1 MSYTASKLRQERFFL
16 VPAFFL
22 FILVL
27 MPSGFV
33 HAASI
38 TDGLTITVNREAVTA
53 SALAGALV
61 EIKCNAGSYVTF
73 GTTDSSGIVTLTNPV
88 TLATLLSNAG
98 TCIVGS
104 NLDVRVSEDGYVT
117 KTKLA
122 AITLLGAANSFTF
135 TGSDAVQFGH
145 KATITREGDGAALTG
160 ATVGVGATVCIE
172 AGTLGIYYCP
182 VPLASDGASLSIAK
196 TGYVTNTASSVS
208 DRTTNADAQGTLAPS
223 SIQFQVKIITAD
235 ELGTAVTPTTITF
248 DGTTATTNSGSTY
261 YFAPS
266 AGGNKVVA
274 ITKTGFI
281 PSALTNTGLGN
292 VSASTIGQTSI
303 TLGAT
308 STSAVTITA
317 GNSWIIKGLQY
328 ALKSVALKSELGGVV
343 TNIANGSFNAT
354 STDLAVTGSG
364 GLTIIGSAVSSDTL
378 YIAATGNAGGDD
390 ALAIMLSNVT
400 VDGGTANTAS
410 LVIAT
415 TTDTSNL
422 VNALT
427 SQTTFGIG
435 QATGALQN
443 TTGFAYPL
451 KVTLADELGAV
462 ITASTLTTE
471 TFGGV
476 SAYTNNGSSAYFANS
491 ASAGALVI
499 AKNGYV
505 SPATTNTGLSSVTTN
520 QIATTSITFSTG
532 SALTSAVV
540 VGANASAQ
548 GLPFAQKVTIGT
560 ELSEALL
567 GTTVTAGSGATSCS
581 VVSGTAYCPVP
592 FTQDGVANDISISKA
607 GYVTSTTGDT
617 GDRTSNASAQQA
629 VSVSGAGGVQ
639 YALKVVV
646 QDSAG
651 SPVTG
656 ATVTHGGVSAASVS
670 SNSYYFNTIGAGSL
684 IVSKSG
690 FSSTDTTVDTGL
702 ANVGVTSSGQ
712 TAVTLTG
719 STPFTGNLSSGGSS
733 ATARGLIATVVAS
746 GGGSSGSGGGGSSGR
761 SSSSN
766 REIVTTQSQPTFKPV
781 SNTSTVRN
789 LRNGMGGT
797 DVQSLQT
804 FLIKE
809 NRGSAAR
816 ALAKVGAQGT
826 FSTYT
831 KKALMEYQKSV
842 GIVPATGY
850 FGPTTRAKMKVTS
863 ASGLWW

>member
-1 MSYTASKLRQERFFL
+1 M
-16 VPAFFL
+16 
-22 FILVL
+22 
-27 MPSGFV
+27 
-33 HAASI
+33 
-38 TDGLTITVNREAVTA
+38 
-53 SALAGALV
+53 
-61 EIKCNAGSYVTF
+61 
-73 GTTDSSGIVTLTNPV
+73 
-88 TLATLLSNAG
+88 
-98 TCIVGS
+98 
-104 NLDVRVSEDGYVT
+104 SEDGYVT

-160 ATVGVGATVCIE
+160 ATVGVGATICIE

-182 VPLASDGASLSIAK
+182 VPLASDGAALSIAK

-208 DRTTNADAQGTLAPS
+208 DRTTNADAQGTLSPS
-223 SIQFQVKIITAD
+223 TIQFQVKIVAAD
-235 ELGTAVTPTTITF
+235 ELGNAVTPTTITF
-248 DGTTATTNSGSTY
+248 DGATATANSGSTY

-266 AGGNKVVA
+266 AGSNKVVV

-308 STSAVTITA
+308 STSAVTIGA

-328 ALKSVALKSELGGVV
+328 ALKSVALKSELGGTI

-354 STDLAVTGSG
+354 STDITVTGSG

-390 ALAIMLSNVT
+390 TLTVTLSNVT
-400 VDGGTANTAS
+400 VDGGTANGAS
-410 LVIAT
+410 LVAAT
-415 TTDTSNL
+415 TTDLSNL

-427 SQTTFGIG
+427 SQTTIGIG
-435 QATGALQN
+435 QATGNLQN
-443 TTGFAYPL
+443 TRGFGYPL
-451 KVTLADELGAV
+451 KITLADELGTA

-471 TFGGV
+471 TLGGV
-476 SAYTNNGSSAYFANS
+476 SAYINNGSSAYFANV

-499 AKNGYV
+499 SKNGYV
-505 SPATTNTGLSSVTTN
+505 SAATTNTGLSSVTAS
-520 QIATTSITFSTG
+520 QVATTSITFSTG
-532 SALTSAVV
+532 SALISSVV
-540 VGANASAQ
+540 VGASASAQ

-560 ELSEALL
+560 ELGEALL

-581 VVSGTAYCPVP
+581 IVSSTAYCPVP
-592 FTQDGVANDISISKA
+592 FTQDGIANDISISKA

-617 GDRTSNASAQQA
+617 GDRTSNGSSQQA

-651 SPVTG
+651 SAVTG

-670 SNSYYFNTIGAGSL
+670 SNSYYFNTTGAGAL

-690 FSSTDTTVDTGL
+690 FSSTDSAIDTGL

-712 TAVTLTG
+712 TAVTLSG
-719 STPFTGNLSSGGSS
+719 STPFTGSLSSGGSS
-733 ATARGLIATVVAS
+733 ATARGLIATVVS
-746 GGGSSGSGGGGSSGR
+746 SGGGGSSGGSSGSSSAR

-766 REIVTTQSQPTFKPV
+766 REIVATQSQSTSNTV
-781 SNTSTVRN
+781 SNVSTVRN
-789 LRNGMGGT
+789 LKSGMGGA

-804 FLIKE
+804 FLIKAD
-809 NRGSAAR
+809 RGSAAR
-816 ALAKVGAQGT
+816 ALAKVGAKGI

-831 KKALMEYQKSV
+831 KKALVEYQKSV

-850 FGPTTRAKMKVTS
+850 FGATTRVKMKLTS